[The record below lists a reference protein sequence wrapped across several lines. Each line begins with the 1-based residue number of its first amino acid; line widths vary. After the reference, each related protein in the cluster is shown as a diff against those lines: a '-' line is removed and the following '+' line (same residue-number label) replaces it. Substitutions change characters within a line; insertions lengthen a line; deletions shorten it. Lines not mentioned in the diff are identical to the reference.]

1 MLRSH
6 KLFGPM
12 RERRFLFIS
21 FVVLIL
27 DVTPPM
33 FLNCYTKPFYVDKM
47 EATNFVVPTALDN
60 SGLVKN
66 VTVKPYNFKPGTV
79 VSEDLNVTYAAVDN
93 SGNSA
98 TCTISFIIKGIKMS
112 I

>member
-1 MLRSH
+1 M
-6 KLFGPM
+6 
-12 RERRFLFIS
+12 
-21 FVVLIL
+21 
-27 DVTPPM
+27 
-33 FLNCYTKPFYVDKM
+33 PFYVDKM
-47 EATNFVVPTALDN
+47 EATNFVVPTATDN

-66 VTVKPYNFKPGTV
+66 VTVMPYNFKPGTV
-79 VSEDLNVTYAAVDN
+79 VSEDVNVTYTAVDN